1 MRVIWTTTH
10 INSLTII
17 TITIRTMPTTQ
28 GNSAHKAKL
37 SKQKSQSGCK
47 EAAAGRQSAQS
58 NARVK
63 LLAREGVCVC
73 LYFVKTNICV

>member
-1 MRVIWTTTH
+1 
-10 INSLTII
+10 
-17 TITIRTMPTTQ
+17 MPTTQ

-37 SKQKSQSGCK
+37 GKQKSQSGCK
-47 EAAAGRQSAQS
+47 EAAARRQSAQS

-73 LYFVKTNICV
+73 VFISWKQTYVYECVCVCSY